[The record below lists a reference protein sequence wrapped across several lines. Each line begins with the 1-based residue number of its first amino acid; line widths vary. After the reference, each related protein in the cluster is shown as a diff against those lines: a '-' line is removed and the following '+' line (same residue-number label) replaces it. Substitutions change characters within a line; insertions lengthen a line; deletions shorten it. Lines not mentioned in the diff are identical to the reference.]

1 VRIAAKNSAHRLV
14 EDGHL
19 QPRYKSTH
27 THNIYIYTH
36 RMRLGFSDTSK
47 RYLPRSRKYRTI
59 NMLKIILWPLLG
71 TPHHIFFLLW
81 GLDQRLRPGMGTVFY
96 SCLNGLNVDVKR
108 CEKFEPLAVKEEI
121 CPTSWLACVWL
132 KQYCHSHQIITLG
145 KVWLYS
151 EIRNLRTQIDR
162 IVASIST
169 HGCPPRCHCFP
180 EMLRSCAATRR
191 CSTGCHCC

>member
-1 VRIAAKNSAHRLV
+1 
-14 EDGHL
+14 
-19 QPRYKSTH
+19 
-27 THNIYIYTH
+27 
-36 RMRLGFSDTSK
+36 MRLGFSDTSK
-47 RYLPRSRKYRTI
+47 QYLPRSRKYRTI

-71 TPHHIFFLLW
+71 TPYFFLA
-81 GLDQRLRPGMGTVFY
+81 LRARPAPSSWHGNSFY

-108 CEKFEPLAVKEEI
+108 CEKFEPLAVKEEN
-121 CPTSWLACVWL
+121 CPTSWLACVWR

-151 EIRNLRTQIDR
+151 EIRNLRTQINR

-169 HGCPPRCHCFP
+169 HGCPPRCHCYP

>member
-1 VRIAAKNSAHRLV
+1 M
-14 EDGHL
+14 
-19 QPRYKSTH
+19 Y
-27 THNIYIYTH
+27 IYIHTACGWDFLTP
-36 RMRLGFSDTSK
+36 RNDTCQGQENIAPSTCWK
-47 RYLPRSRKYRTI
+47 SFYDRS
-59 NMLKIILWPLLG
+59 LA
-71 TPHHIFFLLW
+71 HHTIFFPCSEGSTSAFVLGW
-81 GLDQRLRPGMGTVFY
+81 EQFFIVV
-96 SCLNGLNVDVKR
+96 LNGLNVDVKR
-108 CEKFEPLAVKEEI
+108 CEKFEPLAVKKEN

-169 HGCPPRCHCFP
+169 HGCPPRCHCYP

-191 CSTGCHCC
+191 CSTGCHCCYCSRFETKTQIQIERHPCQKNL